1 MKQAKI
7 SEQLLGMHGGQSL
20 HVRTFKKSRY
30 KITVK
35 AQSDIEDV
43 TADLIDRLH
52 PPRLRANKSKAGRS
66 SFWFGKRKRRPL
78 IAR

>member
-7 SEQLLGMHGGQSL
+7 REQLLGMHGGQSL
-20 HVRTFKKSRY
+20 HVHTFKKSRS

-43 TADLIDRLH
+43 TADLIDRPH
-52 PPRLRANKSKAGRS
+52 PPRLRASA
-66 SFWFGKRKRRPL
+66 
-78 IAR
+78 